1 MTDYYLKQRTNMKK
15 TRTFSFPNAG
25 HSVRKLNA
33 SLRDL
38 GDTLVSINYEETGF
52 DDFDIWYEEN
62 PNGIKAS
69 ILADVMQT
77 LGTRFTYQLSNNQ
90 LSVRYYTK
98 AY

>member
-1 MTDYYLKQRTNMKK
+1 MKK
-15 TRTFSFPNAG
+15 TRTFSFPNGG

-38 GDTLVSINYEETGF
+38 GDTIVSIAYEETGF

-69 ILADVMQT
+69 ILADVIQT

-90 LSVRYYTK
+90 LSVKYFTK
-98 AY
+98 ATDE